1 VFSSLLTRPYR
12 LATRGAELGIR
23 TTLHAFNFAG
33 ELATA
38 VAQRVVGGS
47 HNGSPDGQEPSAP
60 GPDAPLGQRARP
72 STEGPPA
79 PEPPPAEPA
88 LDAEEPASTPEPP
101 SAARRLAA
109 ETRDSEMAVVDYDEP
124 TPSEPAH
131 VSEEPE
137 LVEEFAEPGAEEG
150 AGAQLRILE
159 PWEGYREMKADDI
172 IQRLASASREELAAV
187 ELYELAGRNRKSVV
201 AAAQRALKQ
210 ASPPQ

>member
-1 VFSSLLTRPYR
+1 
-12 LATRGAELGIR
+12 LGIR
-23 TTLHAFNFAG
+23 TTLHAIEFAG
-33 ELATA
+33 ELVTA
-38 VAQRVVGGS
+38 VALRVVGGS
-47 HNGSPDGQEPSAP
+47 QNGSQDGFQDGHEPPAP
-60 GPDAPLGQRARP
+60 GPDTPLGPRARP

-101 SAARRLAA
+101 SAARRLAT
-109 ETRDSEMAVVDYDEP
+109 ETRDSDATVLDYDEP
-124 TPSEPAH
+124 TPPEPAH

-159 PWEGYREMKADDI
+159 PWEGYSEMKAADI
-172 IQRLASASREELAAV
+172 IERLASASREELAAV

-201 AAAQRALKQ
+201 AAAERALKQ